1 MLYFLYFAFCTCVR
15 NMYTNSGQET
25 SFKMSYSELK
35 TKVYGRIC
43 AKPPGL
49 IWGVGDFGDFGSS
62 DAVGKTLQRLTATG
76 QLRRID
82 RGLYDRPKTNQ
93 LTGKPSVPDYRAIIE
108 AIARRDKTRMLVD
121 GMTAANEL
129 GLSDAVSGQ
138 VVIQSDARLK
148 PIKVGNL
155 PITFKMTAASKLYWA
170 GRPAMRIVQALHWLK
185 PKLEIPEDR
194 AHIITRINALLSDP
208 KHGATLRNDLI
219 DGFSALP
226 VWMQDVVKKFKLSK
240 KSSKNPKQKTAQT

>member
-1 MLYFLYFAFCTCVR
+1 
-15 NMYTNSGQET
+15 MYTNDGQEI
-25 SFKMSYSELK
+25 FYKMSYSEVK

-62 DAVGKTLQRLTATG
+62 DAVGKALQRLAASG

-82 RGLYDRPKTNQ
+82 RGLYDRPATNQ
-93 LTGKPSVPDYRAIIE
+93 LTGKPSVADYRAIID

-121 GMTAANEL
+121 GMTAANDL

-138 VVIQSDARLK
+138 VIIQSDARLK

-155 PITFKMTAASKLYWA
+155 PITFKLTAASKLFWA

-185 PKLEIPEDR
+185 PKLDMPEER
-194 AHIITRINALLSDP
+194 ARIINRINTLLSDP
-208 KHGATLRNDLI
+208 NHGAILRKDLI
-219 DGFSALP
+219 AGLSALP
-226 VWMQDVVKKFKLSK
+226 AWMQDFLENFRLSK
-240 KSSKNPKQKTAQT
+240 NISTQKTKKSRKIQ

>member
-1 MLYFLYFAFCTCVR
+1 
-15 NMYTNSGQET
+15 MYTNSRQEI
-25 SFKMSYSELK
+25 SYKMSYSEIK

-49 IWGVGDFGDFGSS
+49 IWGVGDFGDFGNP
-62 DAVGKTLQRLTATG
+62 DAVGKTLQRLAAAG

-82 RGLYDRPKTNQ
+82 RGLYDRPIINQ
-93 LTGKPSVPDYRAIIE
+93 LTGKPSVSDYRAIID

-121 GMTAANEL
+121 GMTAANDL

-138 VVIQSDARLK
+138 VIIQSDARLK

-155 PITFKMTAASKLYWA
+155 PITFKLTAASKLFWA

-185 PKLEIPEDR
+185 PMLKIPEDR
-194 AHIITRINALLSDP
+194 ARIISRINALLSDP

-219 DGFSALP
+219 DGLTALP
-226 VWMQDVVKKFKLSK
+226 AWMQDVLTEFKLSK
-240 KSSKNPKQKTAQT
+240 NVSTQKTKKTSKTP